1 MQSWSF
7 QKSTSTN
14 DFIKKLPPL
23 FEFLSQD
30 NCRNA
35 VLAIAHQT
43 FQPSW
48 VVEVLNAIILNSLR
62 SSVGRASVYQTEG
75 PEFNP
80 RWGHKSFELFL
91 NFYLFDNVFCRGQEP
106 IQLHNGHNFQCNH
119 EASKNPLPPMISSK
133 SFRHNLNFCPK
144 TTAAMRYLAIAHQT
158 FPSQLRNSTSK
169 CNILNSQR

>member
-1 MQSWSF
+1 MISWTSF
-7 QKSTSTN
+7 RHFSNFCPK
-14 DFIKKLPPL
+14 DLH
-23 FEFLSQD
+23 
-30 NCRNA
+30 RNA
-35 VLAIAHQT
+35 ALAIAHQT

-106 IQLHNGHNFQCNH
+106 IQLHNGHYFQCNH
-119 EASKNPLPPMISSK
+119 EASRIHFHQWCYQQASATFQISVHKTHTAMRHWQSHTKPFSQLSGRSSK
-133 SFRHNLNFCPK
+133 CCYSYTP
-144 TTAAMRYLAIAHQT
+144 
-158 FPSQLRNSTSK
+158 P
-169 CNILNSQR
+169 